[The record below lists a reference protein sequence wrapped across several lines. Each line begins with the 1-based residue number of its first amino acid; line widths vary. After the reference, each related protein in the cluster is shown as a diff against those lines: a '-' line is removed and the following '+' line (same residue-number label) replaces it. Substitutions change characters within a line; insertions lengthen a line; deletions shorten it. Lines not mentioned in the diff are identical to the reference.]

1 MYHICTQNIWKVCNL
16 RPKHSKSIEFLR
28 KTIERI
34 HTCNSITRK
43 VFVSH
48 SVSKHLKS
56 IWFWNK
62 TFEKYL
68 VLLHNIQ
75 KVLYTYTE
83 YSKSIW
89 VCPKTFDKYRLS
101 HFFLSETRKKLHH
114 KNLERLPADS
124 QTPGPRPHTPP
135 FLSTP
140 VKIFQTSDP
149 KSGPRPHVRSR
160 PYIRPLIRT
169 STHIKYFIGHP
180 HDPVHDL
187 RKLVLWRE

>member
-16 RPKHSKSIEFLR
+16 RSIHSKSVESLR
-28 KTIERI
+28 KTIAQI

-48 SVSKHLKS
+48 FVSKHLKS

-89 VCPKTFDKYRLS
+89 VCPKTFHKYRLC
-101 HFFLSETRKKLHH
+101 HFFISETSKKLPY
-114 KNLERLPADS
+114 KNLEILPADS
-124 QTPGPRPHTPP
+124 QTQALDSRPHHFWAPQR
-135 FLSTP
+135 
-140 VKIFQTSDP
+140 KIFQTSDP
-149 KSGPRPHVRSR
+149 KSGPRSQVRTQ
-160 PYIRPLIRT
+160 T
-169 STHIKYFIGHP
+169 SCQVQTLY
-180 HDPVHDL
+180 
-187 RKLVLWRE
+187 